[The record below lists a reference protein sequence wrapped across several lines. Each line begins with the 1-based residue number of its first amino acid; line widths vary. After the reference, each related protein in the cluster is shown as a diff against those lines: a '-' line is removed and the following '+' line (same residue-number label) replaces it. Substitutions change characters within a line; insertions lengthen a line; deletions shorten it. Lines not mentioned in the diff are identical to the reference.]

1 MTKFCLK
8 KLKLFSV
15 SAIGLKKD
23 QIDSC
28 FSFFWPQTSWSQF
41 LLQLSAS
48 KNLKLISVSAFGL
61 KKTQICFCF
70 NFWPQKS
77 SNWFFCSS
85 FWPLCWS
92 RGKWLATSK
101 SLSCHMQPNT
111 SRWSSFQHQY
121 AFSPHAVCNQTPQGN
136 LLSNASILSYLF
148 GIDPKNI
155 CYQMVRFPT
164 PVCPHIFLGLTQ
176 KHSLDGQNEF
186 WPVWSS

>member
-61 KKTQICFCF
+61 QKAHLFFCF
-70 NFWPQKS
+70 SFWPQKN
-77 SNWFFCSS
+77 SNLFLFQ
-85 FWPLCWS
+85 L
-92 RGKWLATSK
+92 LASK
-101 SLSCHMQPNT
+101 KLKLIFL
-111 SRWSSFQHQY
+111 FQLLAALLITRQ
-121 AFSPHAVCNQTPQGN
+121 VVGN
-136 LLSNASILSYLF
+136 LKESLLPYATKHLKVIF
-148 GIDPKNI
+148 
-155 CYQMVRFPT
+155 FPM
-164 PVCPHIFLGLTQ
+164 PVYFHIFLGLTQ